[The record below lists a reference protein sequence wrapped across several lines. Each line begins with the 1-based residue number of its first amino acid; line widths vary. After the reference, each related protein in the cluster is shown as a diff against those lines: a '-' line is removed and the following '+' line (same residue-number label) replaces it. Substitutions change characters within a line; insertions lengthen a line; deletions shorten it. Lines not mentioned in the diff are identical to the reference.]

1 MGDGF
6 SCVFMSQGDSRR
18 ADVTLGRH
26 ALFGKSAGKEAIR
39 MKIMSV
45 AAAGMAQQTRR
56 LEQSAERVAQLGD
69 PKKEPGQE
77 VDLAREAVER
87 IEASALTTAN
97 LKVIQAEDERLGT
110 LLDTF
115 V

>member
-1 MGDGF
+1 
-6 SCVFMSQGDSRR
+6 
-18 ADVTLGRH
+18 
-26 ALFGKSAGKEAIR
+26 
-39 MKIMSV
+39 MKIMSI

-56 LEQSAERVAQLGD
+56 LEQSAERVAQFGQTQTQ
-69 PKKEPGQE
+69 PGQE

-97 LKVIQAEDERLGT
+97 LKVIRAEDERLGT